1 MEQEQPAHVQL
12 EFTHLH
18 VSLTKLTA
26 KTKEE
31 LKVSRVGRTEHWI
44 HSRGLQGLQ
53 AEITAGNT
61 QALQKPRTQVGLFAQ
76 RSRILLLPGHWR
88 VEAAK
93 EQTGTTD
100 LAPETEKKRPSL

>member
-1 MEQEQPAHVQL
+1 MEQQQPAHVRL
-12 EFTHLH
+12 ELTHRH
-18 VSLTKLTA
+18 VSLTKLTV

-31 LKVSRVGRTEHWI
+31 LKVSRVGRTEHWV
-44 HSRGLQGLQ
+44 HSQGLQ

-61 QALQKPRTQVGLFAQ
+61 QALQKPQTQVGLFAQ